1 MRDIIIALIVFGSL
15 PFVLK
20 RPSVGI
26 VLWCWLSYMN
36 PHRMTYGFAYNFPFA
51 AIVAG
56 AVILAVLFS
65 KDSRR
70 IPWTP
75 LSIVWLVFILWMCF
89 TTLFAMVPDSAHE
102 AWSRAMKI
110 QLMAFLTIAIMGTR
124 ERLTALVWIIV
135 LSIGFFGV
143 KGGIFTILTGGEDMV
158 FGPPDTFIEGNN
170 SIALALVMILP
181 LMRYLQMNSHR
192 RLVRYALGVAMALSV
207 LAALA
212 SYSRGAF
219 LAVTA
224 MGMFLVWKSRK
235 KKALILAALIIVPI
249 MLSFMPEKWFE
260 RLETIQSYEQDKST
274 LGRFNAWEFAYNI
287 AKERPL
293 VGGGYD
299 VFDPNLFRRYAPEPE
314 NFHDAHSIY
323 FEVLGEHGFIGLIL
337 FLTIGFLSLKT
348 CQWTIRETRNRD
360 DLRWAG
366 DLASMVQV
374 AIIGYAVGGA
384 FLGLA
389 YFDLYYHLVTMAL
402 LTRILVE
409 KALAEDRV
417 PALKPEDTPVS
428 QGFSGGAG

>member
-1 MRDIIIALIVFGSL
+1 MRDIIIALIVFGAL

-56 AVILAVLFS
+56 AVILGVLFS
-65 KDSRR
+65 KESRR

-75 LSIVWLVFILWMCF
+75 LSVVWLVFILWMSF
-89 TTLFAMVPDSAHE
+89 TTLFAMVPDLAHD

-110 QLMAFLTIAIMGTR
+110 QLMTFLTIAIMGTR

-135 LSIGFFGV
+135 FSIGFFGV
-143 KGGIFTILTGGEDMV
+143 KGGIFTILTHGEDMV

-181 LMRYLQMNSHR
+181 LMRFLQMNSQR

-235 KKALILAALIIVPI
+235 KAALILVALLIVPI

-260 RLETIQSYEQDKST
+260 RVETIQTYDQDKST

-293 VGGGYD
+293 VGGGFD

-337 FLTIGFLSLKT
+337 FLIIGFLSLKT
-348 CQWTIRETRNRD
+348 CQWTIRETRNHD

-389 YFDLYYHLVTMAL
+389 YFDLYYHLITMAL
-402 LTRILVE
+402 LTRIYVE
-409 KALAEDRV
+409 KALAEDRA
-417 PALKPEDTPVS
+417 PALKSEAAPAS
-428 QGFSGGAG
+428 QGLSGRAG